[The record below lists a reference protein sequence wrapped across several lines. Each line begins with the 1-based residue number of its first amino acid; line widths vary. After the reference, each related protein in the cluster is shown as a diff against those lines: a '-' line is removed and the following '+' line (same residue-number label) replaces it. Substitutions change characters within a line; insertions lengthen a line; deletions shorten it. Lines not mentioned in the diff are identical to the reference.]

1 MQAIARAFETTVRLS
16 RWLLAPFLLGLV
28 VGLVALLCA
37 FVAKL
42 VDFVA
47 HVRGTVEE
55 EIIVGLL
62 KLVDFTLTANL
73 ILIVICSGYENFVTR
88 IGPADQDK
96 WPDGLIG
103 IGFSGLKQRLFGS
116 IVAIAA
122 VNVLE
127 WFIDI
132 DRSVDSIKLAW
143 VVGILLAFA
152 LAMLILAVADRV
164 GEAHERKNG

>member
-1 MQAIARAFETTVRLS
+1 MQAIARAFETTVRMS
-16 RWLLAPFLLGLV
+16 RWLLAPFLLDLV
-28 VGLVALLCA
+28 VGLLAMLYA
-37 FVAKL
+37 FTVKL

-47 HVRGTVEE
+47 HARGTPEE

-88 IGPADQDK
+88 IAPADHAK

-103 IGFSGLKQRLFGS
+103 IGFAGLKQRLLGS

-132 DRSVDSIKLAW
+132 DRSVDSIKLGW
-143 VVGILLAFA
+143 VVGILLSFA
-152 LAMLILAVADRV
+152 LAMLILAIADRLSEP
-164 GEAHERKNG
+164 GEEKRG